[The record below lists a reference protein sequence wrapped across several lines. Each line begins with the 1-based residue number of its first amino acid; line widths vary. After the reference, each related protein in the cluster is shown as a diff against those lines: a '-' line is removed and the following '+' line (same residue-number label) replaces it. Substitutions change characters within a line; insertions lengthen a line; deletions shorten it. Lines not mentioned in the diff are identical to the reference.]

1 MYQIEHIYE
10 ADFGCEERLPGAP
23 FMCLVELKKA
33 EQGKK
38 EKGIRVLS
46 GMAIALTSKEEV
58 SETKKGDVLD
68 AASDAARAAG
78 RVPENKALDQMEAT
92 CLLEIP
98 DDLAVKLGLAE
109 GMEISDSLFEHL
121 KKTHEHRDFFKSKRY
136 FEFVADPIS
145 DEVFDRMKGKSYGE
159 GCFITRD
166 QLRYLHVLH
175 TDYDRQTHTGEMVC
189 NKEIA
194 KELIEIF
201 RYLYA
206 ADYPIEKMRL
216 IDDYDADDER
226 SMGDNNSSAFCFRVV
241 AGTDHLSRHAYGMAV
256 DINPLYNPYVKPEGF
271 TPLNAGDYVDRSKD
285 IPYKI
290 AREDDD
296 YCLKLFEAYGY
307 FWGGEWGD
315 VHDYQHF
322 EK

>member
-46 GMAIALTSKEEV
+46 GMAIAVTTKEKMPEANTKEELIPASGNAAAVDGKALNSAV
-58 SETKKGDVLD
+58 SE
-68 AASDAARAAG
+68 
-78 RVPENKALDQMEAT
+78 ENY
-92 CLLEIP
+92 LLEIP
-98 DDLAVKLGLAE
+98 DDLATKLGLAE
-109 GMEISDSLFEHL
+109 GMEISDNLFEHL